1 MEQTVTMQS
10 KPFDINY
17 RSAEKFF
24 QDYLQ
29 LREAALFVRSDD
41 PVPPKTELAINI
53 TVPRIDYAF
62 QLKGVVAKMR
72 DRKTAE
78 QLEKPPG
85 MLVRIAGNMKD
96 FFQELDQKLLVDEKY
111 QFLLELCETLDDSD
125 CILGE
130 TIAENP
136 SSEDADK
143 SNSGSDLNELSGQ
156 TGSDQARGNAAA
168 KSQSD
173 LTFEWLRE
181 AVAQE
186 EAVVEEAPPLEIA
199 EPPTQDKKNLT
210 DLEREKIQPVADFI
224 MDLTKAMLRSG
235 YYAPEHPGTAEAKQ
249 GLFEQFQSCLG
260 DSQEIMLTNL
270 VSRKKTDVLITGI
283 LDEPVSVRTLVGAG
297 KAELFVPKLRDF
309 FDRKGL
315 MSFAIKKQ
323 MAASHF
329 ESYIDI
335 MSDPKADR
343 AKNNKMGEVLTR
355 ALTDHGIT
363 EISTV
368 FLDDIIVL
376 EKNLPWRVEMA
387 ILRLTKD
394 LKILPMFK
402 EKSDDAILNL
412 KVKIIRD
419 IIRPLKYGQ
428 YLKELLIN
436 CYIIAEHVEN
446 ISAEEIEE
454 VIIEGI
460 PEGLLLPTSRF
471 VFEEL
476 KNLKDLKAK
485 EPSSAALRRR
495 HEGVK
500 RIIKSMSRRMM
511 QLKIKGVQS
520 FLEEL
525 HNSNVLAYKELPPDV
540 RYLVN
545 TMKIVRDVM
554 GRPRVYIG
562 WVLGRKKPDDAIVM
576 LKCLRRVMPVIL
588 EQENWNIAF
597 KLTLA
602 VHKVQN
608 ETDIY
613 SSKNNLPSNPFY
625 FVFKDVSDMLA
636 SAYLSVTTTSRL
648 EIDQIVRR
656 LGSKG
661 VDILN
666 LILTK
671 SDNSDVRTDAMETV
685 LSMGRVARG
694 WSLKVLKQKDQDP
707 ATLKNAL
714 AVLREVGIANKDTD
728 IVRKFCSYSDPHVQ
742 EESLHTLLRFKAE
755 DLEPLIVRALN
766 TSSDKLRWRATRA
779 LINLSRLSKD
789 TLVEVFRIIT
799 VDPPEDEENAAIH
812 DRKISQIIQALG
824 ALKNF
829 PALKPLEEGV
839 LKAAQKTV
847 DSGKGFMQRLKM
859 KNPKSDQSTVLMAAI
874 ATLGKIGSSESCEFL
889 KKISEGKSTL
899 ALEAQKALKLI
910 ESRQMKE
917 AETQASQ

>member
-1 MEQTVTMQS
+1 
-10 KPFDINY
+10 
-17 RSAEKFF
+17 
-24 QDYLQ
+24 
-29 LREAALFVRSDD
+29 
-41 PVPPKTELAINI
+41 
-53 TVPRIDYAF
+53 
-62 QLKGVVAKMR
+62 
-72 DRKTAE
+72 
-78 QLEKPPG
+78 
-85 MLVRIAGNMKD
+85 
-96 FFQELDQKLLVDEKY
+96 
-111 QFLLELCETLDDSD
+111 
-125 CILGE
+125 
-130 TIAENP
+130 
-136 SSEDADK
+136 
-143 SNSGSDLNELSGQ
+143 
-156 TGSDQARGNAAA
+156 ARGDAAA
-168 KSQSD
+168 KTQSD

-270 VSRKKTDVLITGI
+270 DSRKKTDILITGI
-283 LDEPVSVRTLVGAG
+283 LDEPVSVRTLVGVG

-436 CYIIAEHVEN
+436 CYIIAKHVEN

-554 GRPRVYIG
+554 GRPRVYLG
-562 WVLGRKKPDDAIVM
+562 WVLGRKNPDDAIVM

-685 LSMGRVARG
+685 VSMGPVARR
-694 WSLKVLKQKDQDP
+694 WSLKVLEQKDQGP

-714 AVLREVGIANKDTD
+714 AIMREVGIANKDTD
-728 IVRKFCSYSDPHVQ
+728 IVRKFSDHSDPLVQ
-742 EESLHTLLRFKAE
+742 EESLHTLLSFKAG

-766 TSSDKLRWRATRA
+766 TSNDKLRWRATRA
-779 LINLSRLSKD
+779 LTNLSRLSKN
-789 TLVEVFRIIT
+789 TMVEVFRIIT
-799 VDPPEDEENAAIH
+799 ADPPEDEENAAIH

-824 ALKNF
+824 AFKNF
-829 PALKPLEEGV
+829 PAVKPLEAGV
-839 LKAAQKTV
+839 LKAAQKTM

-874 ATLGKIGSSESCEFL
+874 ATLGKIGSSKSSEFL
-889 KKISEGKSTL
+889 KKISKGKSAL
-899 ALEAQKALKLI
+899 ALEAQKALKI
-910 ESRQMKE
+910 IDSRQMKE
-917 AETQASQ
+917 AESQASQ

>member
-1 MEQTVTMQS
+1 MKL

-29 LREAALFVRSDD
+29 LRKGALFVRSDD
-41 PVPPKTELAINI
+41 PEPPKTELAINI

-62 QLKGVVAKMR
+62 QLKGVVAKTR
-72 DRKTAE
+72 GRQTGG

-85 MLVRIAGNMKD
+85 MLVRITGTTED
-96 FFQELDQKLLVDEKY
+96 FFQKLNQKLLVDEKF
-111 QFLLELCETLDDSD
+111 QFLLELCETIDDTD

-130 TIAENP
+130 TIEENP
-136 SSEDADK
+136 ALEDANPSDP
-143 SNSGSDLNELSGQ
+143 GSDPNEFSGQ
-156 TGSDQARGNAAA
+156 SASAGSRGETAANT
-168 KSQSD
+168 QSD

-181 AVAQE
+181 AVDQE
-186 EAVVEEAPPLEIA
+186 EAVFEEVPPLEIV

-210 DLEREKIQPVADFI
+210 DSEREKIQPVADFI
-224 MDLTKAMLRSG
+224 MDLTRAMLRSG
-235 YYAPEHPGTAEAKQ
+235 YYAPEHPGTTEAKQ
-249 GLFEQFQSCLG
+249 GLFDQFQNCLG

-270 VSRKKTDVLITGI
+270 ESRKKTDILITGI

-323 MAASHF
+323 MTASHF

-335 MSDPKADR
+335 MSDPKADC

-412 KVKIIRD
+412 KIKIIRD

-428 YLKELLIN
+428 YLKDLLIN
-436 CYIIAEHVEN
+436 CYIIAKHVEN

-460 PEGLLLPTSRF
+460 PARLLLPTSQF

-485 EPSSAALRRR
+485 EPSSAALKRR

-511 QLKIKGVQS
+511 LLKIKGVQS

-525 HNSNVLAYKELPPDV
+525 HNSNVLAFKELPPDV
-540 RYLVN
+540 QYLVN

-554 GRPRVYIG
+554 IRPRVYIG
-562 WVLGRKKPDDAIVM
+562 WVLGRQKPGDAIIM
-576 LKCLRRVMPVIL
+576 LKCLRRVIPVIL
-588 EQENWNIAF
+588 EQESWNIAF

-602 VHKVQN
+602 VNKVQK

-636 SAYLSVTTTSRL
+636 DAYLSVTTTSRL
-648 EIDQIVRR
+648 KIDQIVRR

-666 LILTK
+666 RILTK
-671 SDNSDVRTDAMETV
+671 SENSDVRTDAMETV
-685 LSMGRVARG
+685 VSMGSVARR
-694 WSLKVLKQKDQDP
+694 WSLEVLEQKDQDP

-714 AVLREVGIANKDTD
+714 AILREVGIADKDTS
-728 IVRKFCSYSDPHVQ
+728 IVRKFSGHSDPHVQ
-742 EESLHTLLRFKAE
+742 EESLHTLLSFRAG

-766 TSSDKLRWRATRA
+766 TSDDKLRWRATRA
-779 LINLSRLSKD
+779 LTNLSRLSKD

-799 VDPPEDEENAAIH
+799 ADPPEDEEKAAIH

-824 ALKNF
+824 SFKNF
-829 PALKPLEEGV
+829 PAVKPLEEGV
-839 LKAAQKTV
+839 LKAAQKTA

-859 KNPKSDQSTVLMAAI
+859 RNPKSDQSSILMAAI
-874 ATLGKIGSSESCEFL
+874 ATLGKIGSSKSSEFL
-889 KKISEGKSTL
+889 KKFSKGKSAL
-899 ALEAQKALKLI
+899 ALEAQKAKKLI
-910 ESRQMKE
+910 ESRQMK
-917 AETQASQ
+917 